1 MFTTLLESRRVRA
14 RSITG
19 SALSVAAHIALLTLA
34 VATTSDGRRLRDPA
48 ALDEAVAYESPAGAE
63 VVAYVWLRS
72 AEPAISSD
80 ARRAVRGAR
89 IPPTRVRRRVAPLEV
104 PSAIPEVPEV
114 DLSTAVVVDVAAHLL
129 DFTLLAEGPN
139 GPAGQE
145 GRGALRDAIAD
156 AVGGRRAG
164 PFLSSEVERLVL
176 PFADNPRPEYPRSM
190 LSARIGGQVVV
201 RFVVDSAGRVDPA
214 SMRVLQ
220 STNNHFARAVRT
232 VLPRLHFRPA
242 QLLGRN
248 VDVVVEQAFRFE
260 VR

>member
-14 RSITG
+14 RSIAG
-19 SALSVAAHIALLTLA
+19 SALSAAAHIALLALA
-34 VATTSDGRRLRDPA
+34 VAITSAGRRLPDPA
-48 ALDEAVAYESPAGAE
+48 HDEDEAYESPAGAE

-72 AEPAISSD
+72 AEPAMSSD

-89 IPPTRVRRRVAPLEV
+89 ILPTRARRLVAPLEV

-129 DFTLLAEGPN
+129 DFTLLVEGPN
-139 GPAGQE
+139 GLAGHE

-164 PFLSSEVERLVL
+164 PFLPSEVERLVL
-176 PFADNPRPEYPRSM
+176 PLADNPRPEYPRSM

-220 STNNHFARAVRT
+220 STNNHFADAVQA

-248 VDVVVEQAFRFE
+248 VDMVVQQAFRFE

>member
-19 SALSVAAHIALLTLA
+19 SALSAAAHIALLALA
-34 VATTSDGRRLRDPA
+34 LALTSAGRRLRDPA
-48 ALDEAVAYESPAGAE
+48 ALDEDEAYVSPAGAE
-63 VVAYVWLRS
+63 AVAYVWLRS
-72 AEPAISSD
+72 AEPATSSD

-89 IPPTRVRRRVAPLEV
+89 ILPRRARRLVAPLEV

-114 DLSTAVVVDVAAHLL
+114 DLSTVVVVDVAAHLL
-129 DFTLLAEGPN
+129 DFASFVEGPN
-139 GPAGQE
+139 GPAGRE
-145 GRGALRDAIAD
+145 GSGAIGDAG
-156 AVGGRRAG
+156 GGRRVG
-164 PFLSSEVERLVL
+164 PFRSSEVERLVL
-176 PFADNPRPEYPRSM
+176 PLADNPRPEYPRSM
-190 LSARIGGQVVV
+190 LSARIEGQVLV

-220 STNNHFARAVRT
+220 STNRHFARAVRA
-232 VLPRLHFRPA
+232 VLPELHFRPA

-248 VDVVVEQAFRFE
+248 VDMIVEQAFRFE

>member
-14 RSITG
+14 RSVTG
-19 SALSVAAHIALLTLA
+19 SALSAAAHIALLALA
-34 VATTSDGRRLRDPA
+34 VALTSAGRRLRDPA

-89 IPPTRVRRRVAPLEV
+89 ILPPRVRRRVAPLEV

-114 DLSTAVVVDVAAHLL
+114 DLSTAVVVDVAALVL
-129 DFTLLAEGPN
+129 DVDFTLLAEGPD
-139 GPAGQE
+139 GPAGRE
-145 GRGALRDAIAD
+145 GSGAIGD
-156 AVGGRRAG
+156 AVGRRRAG
-164 PFLSSEVERLVL
+164 PFLPSEVERLVL
-176 PFADNPRPEYPRSM
+176 PFADNPRPEYPRLM

-220 STNNHFARAVRT
+220 GTNKHFARAVRA
-232 VLPRLHFRPA
+232 VLPRLHYRPA

-248 VDVVVEQAFRFE
+248 VDAVVEQAFRFE